1 MKQKILIVEDEF
13 IVANNLSL
21 ILTKANYEICG
32 IAASVDEAIIL
43 VEKFNPTW
51 VLLDIFLGDG
61 SQGTDLA
68 SFLRTK
74 GIAFIY
80 ISANTNQSI
89 LEVAKATQPYGFLV
103 KPFRERDLLMMLD
116 IAYEKHL
123 QNLQVVQQQENLVL
137 KQLDLLTSAPLD
149 TMEKLSRLSGIL
161 QALLPFDLMRLKI
174 LKNGTGKSAEVTL
187 VRTGFDEYRLLTK
200 QDLTEQLGFSG
211 QFATWFENCFDSDN
225 FEKLYNG
232 NDYTQ
237 LLETDSCE
245 KLLSKKY
252 QLESKIIFSI
262 ELENSGLA
270 HLSFYSRNPDRYI
283 PDQIVSV
290 KKANNE
296 LARLL
301 MSLNVNNNE
310 LNNIG
315 AFPETYDKLIPAK
328 NTAAGLGE
336 IIGNSPILLS
346 VLDKVS
352 LVAPTPSSVLILG
365 DSGTG
370 KEKIAQCIH
379 KLSDRK
385 AKPIVTVNCAAL
397 PKDLIESELF
407 GHEKGAFTG
416 AIEKRIG
423 KFELAEGGTI
433 FLDEIGELPLDAQ
446 VKLLR
451 VLQER
456 EIEPVG
462 GSKSIKVNVRVIA
475 ATNRKLE
482 KEVAEGRFRLDLY
495 YRLNVFPIELPAL
508 RERKSDIPLL
518 AIFFVQKFCRQ
529 MGKEP
534 LIISKLAMSQ
544 LQSYDWPGNI
554 RELEHLLER
563 SLVINSG
570 TTIEN
575 IIIPTK
581 ITEMLS
587 ASGLD
592 HKIKTLEELETDHIL
607 SVLKS
612 CKGKIGG
619 AGGAAEILGIPASTL
634 NSKIKKLGI
643 YRESYFNL

>member
-1 MKQKILIVEDEF
+1 MKQKVLIVEDEF

-32 IAASVDEAIIL
+32 IASSVDEAKIL
-43 VEKFNPTW
+43 VDKYDPTW

-68 SFLRTK
+68 SFLCAK

-103 KPFRERDLLMMLD
+103 KPFRERDLLIMLD
-116 IAYEKHL
+116 IAYEKHM
-123 QNLQVVQQQENLVL
+123 QNLQVVYQQELVVQ
-137 KQLDLLTSAPLD
+137 KQLKLLIHATFDPL
-149 TMEKLSRLSGIL
+149 EKLSRVSGIL
-161 QALLPFDLMRLKI
+161 QTLVSFDLMRIRI
-174 LKNGTGKSAEVTL
+174 LKDGNSKSAEYTL
-187 VRTGFDEYRLLTK
+187 IRSGFDEYHILNQQNLIA
-200 QDLTEQLGFSG
+200 QLGFSG
-211 QFATWFENCFDSDN
+211 QFATWFENCFDSDV
-225 FEKLYNG
+225 FEKIYNG
-232 NDYTQ
+232 NDYLQ

-245 KLLSKKY
+245 KLLSRKY
-252 QLESKIIFSI
+252 SLASKIIFSI
-262 ELENSGLA
+262 QFENFGLA
-270 HLSFYSRNPDRYI
+270 HISFYNRRPSGYI
-283 PDQIVSV
+283 PNQIISL
-290 KKANNE
+290 KKSANV
-296 LARLL
+296 LSRLL
-301 MSLNVNNNE
+301 LSLDIDKQEIYRVKAPLKMDDLPVTAN
-310 LNNIG
+310 LPIA
-315 AFPETYDKLIPAK
+315 AFED
-328 NTAAGLGE
+328 
-336 IIGNSPILLS
+336 IIGNSPILMS

-352 LVAPTPSSVLILG
+352 LVAHTQSSVLILG

-370 KEKIAQCIH
+370 KEKIARCIH

-385 AKPIVTVNCAAL
+385 TNPIITVNCAAL

-416 AIEKRIG
+416 AIEKRTG
-423 KFELAEGGTI
+423 KFELADGGTI

-456 EIEPVG
+456 EIEYVG
-462 GSKSIKVNVRVIA
+462 GSKTIKVNVRVIA

-508 RERKSDIPLL
+508 KERKSDIPLL
-518 AIFFVQKFCRQ
+518 ANYFLKKFSILL
-529 MGKEP
+529 GKPP
-534 LIISKLAMSQ
+534 LILSKLALSQ
-544 LQSYDWPGNI
+544 LEAYDWPGNI

-563 SLVINSG
+563 SLVITSG
-570 TTIEN
+570 AIIETIN
-575 IIIPTK
+575 IPVKT
-581 ITEMLS
+581 TEMLS
-587 ASGLD
+587 AVGQD
-592 HKIKTLEELETDHIL
+592 KILKTLEEIESDHIL
-607 SVLKS
+607 KVLKS

-619 AGGAAEILGIPASTL
+619 AGGAAEILGLPASTL